1 MDCNL
6 KQIPCECLNEEY
18 SLLYKNKLDMDT
30 SEHFNDFYKQICK
43 LISFQWKKVYS
54 ALLPELA

>member
-18 SLLYKNKLDMDT
+18 SLLYKNKLDMNT
-30 SEHFNDFYKQICK
+30 SEHFNDFYKQIYK
-43 LISFQWKKVYS
+43 SMFPMEKMFT
-54 ALLPELA
+54 ALYFLD